1 MMGIGNIEGYQP
13 DQPIAFSHKIH
24 AGDNG
29 MDCNYCHS
37 SARSSKMA
45 GVPSAN
51 VCMNCHASIKGAD
64 PEAKEEIGKI
74 WNAFG
79 LDINEDESKKLI
91 EDIKNKNYSLPTF
104 IKCDLLNI
112 KELQKTIADIISNK
126 GPIDILINN
135 AANDTRHKI
144 DDVTEEYW
152 NERINVNL
160 RHFFF
165 TVQSVKKSMIDNGGG
180 AIINMGSTSWMVGQG
195 GMAAYTAAKS
205 GVVGLSRSFARD
217 LGEFNIRVNSV
228 VPGWVMTQR
237 QIDLWLNDESEKELM
252 KRQCL
257 KEKLMP
263 HELAQAVLFFSSE
276 QSSGCTNQSYIVDKG
291 WL

>member
-1 MMGIGNIEGYQP
+1 MKVKYFDLENKRVFVTGGGSGIG
-13 DQPIAFSHKIH
+13 
-24 AGDNG
+24 
-29 MDCNYCHS
+29 
-37 SARSSKMA
+37 
-45 GVPSAN
+45 
-51 VCMNCHASIKGAD
+51 ASIVEHFCEQGS
-64 PEAKEEIGKI
+64 EVY
-74 WNAFG
+74 FV
-79 LDINEDESKKLI
+79 DINVEESKKLVD
-91 EDIKNKNYSLPTF
+91 EMKNKKFREPTF
-104 IKCDLLNI
+104 IECDLINI
-112 KELQKTIADIISNK
+112 KLLQDTISKILSEK
-126 GPIDILINN
+126 GPINILINN

-152 NERINVNL
+152 DERINVNL

-165 TVQSVKKSMIDNGGG
+165 TVQAVKKSMIENNSGV
-180 AIINMGSTSWMVGQG
+180 IINMGSTSWMIGQG

-205 GVVGLSRSFARD
+205 GVVGMTRSFARD

-237 QIDLWLNDESEKELM
+237 QIDMWLNKESEEDLM
-252 KRQCL
+252 KKQCL

-263 HELAQAVLFFSSE
+263 KEIAQAVLFFSSD

>member
-1 MMGIGNIEGYQP
+1 MKVKYYDLENKIVFITGGGSGIG
-13 DQPIAFSHKIH
+13 
-24 AGDNG
+24 
-29 MDCNYCHS
+29 
-37 SARSSKMA
+37 
-45 GVPSAN
+45 
-51 VCMNCHASIKGAD
+51 ASIVEHFCEQGS
-64 PEAKEEIGKI
+64 EVYFI
-74 WNAFG
+74 
-79 LDINEDESKKLI
+79 DIDEDESKKLI
-91 EDIKNKNYSLPTF
+91 EEIKNKNYSLPIF